1 MPFLDR
7 ADAGRRLA
15 SLLAGLPTIERG
27 TVRVVVVLHRGCI
40 PVAYEIDRALGA
52 PLDVILVRKVGLP
65 AQPEL
70 AMGAIGEDGV
80 RVVNQDVVRAERIS
94 ERQFAELEEL
104 ERAEL
109 IRRAERYRADHPR
122 VPLTGKT
129 AIVVDD
135 GIATGSTAR
144 AACQVAR
151 AHGAARVVLAVPLA
165 PQASLDALASVVDE
179 VVCAEVPEPF
189 LAIGQWYLDFAQTAD
204 AEVVDLLRRADKG
217 QADKGPGADDGASA
231 ERDVIVLAG
240 TVPLPGRLTVPA
252 RVRGMVVF
260 AHGTGSGRGSPRNM
274 FVAGTLHV
282 VGLGSLLFD
291 LLTPDEE
298 ADRANVFDI
307 GLLAGRLSAATR
319 WLRGQP
325 GLERVPV
332 GYFGASTGAAAALR
346 AAAGYVAESAAG
358 SATDSGADFP
368 AGPGPAGYHQEIAAV
383 VSRGGRPDLAGAWLG
398 AVQAPTLLL
407 VGGLDDRVLELNEAA
422 RAQLPGESQLVVI
435 PGAGHLFA
443 EPGTL
448 EQVASLARDWF
459 VRYLR

>member
-15 SLLAGLPTIERG
+15 SLLASLPTIERG
-27 TVRVVVVLHRGCI
+27 TGSVVVGLPRGGI
-40 PVAYEIDRALGA
+40 PVAYEIARALDA
-52 PLDVILVRKVGLP
+52 PLDVILVRKIGLP

-80 RVVNQDVVRAERIS
+80 RIINEDVVRAERVS
-94 ERQFAELEEL
+94 ERQFAEVEEL

-122 VPLTGKT
+122 VPLAGKT

-165 PQASLDALASVVDE
+165 PQASLNVLASVVDDL
-179 VVCAEVPEPF
+179 VCAEVPEPF

-204 AEVVDLLRRADKG
+204 AEVVDLLRRARKG
-217 QADKGPGADDGASA
+217 QRADDGAPT

-240 TVPLPGRLTVPA
+240 AVPLPGRLTIPA
-252 RVRGMVVF
+252 RARGVVVF
-260 AHGTGSGRGSPRNM
+260 AHGAGSGRSSPRNM
-274 FVAGTLHV
+274 FVAGALHMA
-282 VGLGSLLFD
+282 GLGSLLFD

-307 GLLAGRLSAATR
+307 GLLAGRLSAATS

-325 GLERVPV
+325 GLERIPV

-346 AAAGYVAESAAG
+346 AAAGSAA
-358 SATDSGADFP
+358 DSGADS
-368 AGPGPAGYHQEIAAV
+368 ATGPGAARHHGEIAAV
-383 VSRGGRPDLAGAWLG
+383 VSRGGRPDLAGASLG
-398 AVQAPTLLL
+398 AVRAPTLFL
-407 VGGLDDRVLELNEAA
+407 VGGLDGQVLELNEAA
-422 RAQLPGESQLVVI
+422 RAQLPGESRLVVI

-459 VRYLR
+459 VRYLRAGPPAAS

>member
-15 SLLAGLPTIERG
+15 SLLASQPAIARGAGSVVLGLPRG
-27 TVRVVVVLHRGCI
+27 GI
-40 PVAYEIDRALGA
+40 PVAYEIARALGA

-80 RVVNQDVVRAERIS
+80 RVVNDDVVRAEHVS
-94 ERQFAELEEL
+94 ERQFAGVEEL

-109 IRRAERYRADHPR
+109 GRRAERYRADHPR
-122 VPLTGKT
+122 VPLDGKT

-165 PQASLDALASVVDE
+165 PQSSIDALASVADD

-189 LAIGQWYLDFAQTAD
+189 LAIGQWYVDFAQTAD
-204 AEVVDLLRRADKG
+204 AEVVDLLQRAG
-217 QADKGPGADDGASA
+217 QGRWADDGAPA

-252 RVRGMVVF
+252 GARGVVVF
-260 AHGTGSGRGSPRNM
+260 AHGTGSSRSSPRNM
-274 FVAGTLHV
+274 FVASALHV
-282 VGLGSLLFD
+282 AGLGSLLFD
-291 LLTPDEE
+291 LLTPVEE

-307 GLLAGRLSAATR
+307 GLLAGRLSAATS

-346 AAAGYVAESAAG
+346 AAAD
-358 SATDSGADFP
+358 SATDPASGP
-368 AGPGPAGYHQEIAAV
+368 RHTPNHQEIAAV
-383 VSRGGRPDLAGAWLG
+383 VSRGGRPDLAGASLG
-398 AVQAPTLLL
+398 AVLTPTLLL
-407 VGGLDDRVLELNEAA
+407 VGGLDDRVLELNEGA
-422 RAQLPGESQLVVI
+422 RAQLRGESQLVVI

-448 EQVASLARDWF
+448 QQVASLARDWF
-459 VRYLR
+459 AHYLGAEPPARPG

>member
-1 MPFLDR
+1 
-7 ADAGRRLA
+7 
-15 SLLAGLPTIERG
+15 
-27 TVRVVVVLHRGCI
+27 
-40 PVAYEIDRALGA
+40 
-52 PLDVILVRKVGLP
+52 
-65 AQPEL
+65 
-70 AMGAIGEDGV
+70 
-80 RVVNQDVVRAERIS
+80 
-94 ERQFAELEEL
+94 
-104 ERAEL
+104 
-109 IRRAERYRADHPR
+109 
-122 VPLTGKT
+122 
-129 AIVVDD
+129 
-135 GIATGSTAR
+135 
-144 AACQVAR
+144 
-151 AHGAARVVLAVPLA
+151 
-165 PQASLDALASVVDE
+165 
-179 VVCAEVPEPF
+179 VVCAEMPEPF

-204 AEVVDLLRRADKG
+204 AEVVDLLRRADKR
-217 QADKGPGADDGASA
+217 QGAEDGAPT

-252 RVRGMVVF
+252 RARGMVVF
-260 AHGTGSGRGSPRNM
+260 AHGTGSGRSSPRNM

-291 LLTPDEE
+291 LLTPEEE

-307 GLLAGRLSAATR
+307 GLLAGRLSAATS

-346 AAAGYVAESAAG
+346 AAAGYAAESAAG
-358 SATDSGADFP
+358 PATDSGTDSP
-368 AGPGPAGYHQEIAAV
+368 AGPGPARSHGEIAAV
-383 VSRGGRPDLAGAWLG
+383 VSRGGRPDLAGGSLG
-398 AVQAPTLLL
+398 AVRAPTLLL

-459 VRYLR
+459 VRYLRAGPPAG

>member
-27 TVRVVVVLHRGCI
+27 AGSVVVGLPRGGI
-40 PVAYEIDRALGA
+40 PVAYEIARALGA
-52 PLDVILVRKVGLP
+52 RLDVILVRKLGLP

-70 AMGAIGEDGV
+70 AMGAIGEEGV
-80 RVVNQDVVRAERIS
+80 RVVNEDVVRAERVS
-94 ERQFAELEEL
+94 ERQFAEVEEL

-122 VPLTGKT
+122 VPLSGRT

-165 PQASLDALASVVDE
+165 PQASLDALASVADE

-204 AEVVDLLRRADKG
+204 AEVVDLLQRADKG
-217 QADKGPGADDGASA
+217 QGTAGGAPT

-260 AHGTGSGRGSPRNM
+260 AHGSGSGRSSPRNM
-274 FVAGTLHV
+274 FVAGALHA

-291 LLTPDEE
+291 LLTPEEE

-307 GLLAGRLSAATR
+307 GLLAGRLSAATS

-325 GLERVPV
+325 GLDRVPV

-346 AAAGYVAESAAG
+346 AAAGYAADPGTESAADPPG
-358 SATDSGADFP
+358 
-368 AGPGPAGYHQEIAAV
+368 GPGPAPDHGKIAAV
-383 VSRGGRPDLAGAWLG
+383 VSRGGRPDLAGASLG
-398 AVQAPTLLL
+398 AVWTPTLLL

-448 EQVASLARDWF
+448 EQVAFLARDWF
-459 VRYLR
+459 VRYLHPGPPAAR

>member
-15 SLLAGLPTIERG
+15 GLLAGQLMIERG
-27 TVRVVVVLHRGCI
+27 PGTVVLGLPRGGI
-40 PVAYEIDRALGA
+40 PVAYEIARVLDA
-52 PLDVILVRKVGLP
+52 PLDVILVRKIGLP

-80 RVVNQDVVRAERIS
+80 RVVNDEVVQAEHVSDR
-94 ERQFAELEEL
+94 EFAGVEEA

-109 IRRAERYRADHPR
+109 GRRANRYRAGHPR
-122 VPLTGKT
+122 LPLTGKT

-151 AHGAARVVLAVPLA
+151 AHGAARVVLAVPVA
-165 PQASLDALASVVDE
+165 PQASIDALASSADE
-179 VVCAEVPEPF
+179 VVAAEVPEPF
-189 LAIGQWYLDFAQTAD
+189 LAIGQWYQDFVQTGD
-204 AEVVDLLRRADKG
+204 AEVVELLRQSGKEREHNGSAAAAALAD
-217 QADKGPGADDGASA
+217 
-231 ERDVIVLAG
+231 RDVIVMAG
-240 TVPLPGRLTVPA
+240 PVPLPGRLTVPA
-252 RVRGMVVF
+252 GARGVVVF
-260 AHGTGSGRGSPRNM
+260 AHGSGSSRSSPRNM

-291 LLTPDEE
+291 LLTPEEE

-307 GLLAGRLSAATR
+307 GLLASRLSAATT
-319 WLRGQP
+319 WLHAQP
-325 GLERVPV
+325 ELQQTPV

-346 AAAGYVAESAAG
+346 AAAEPG
-358 SATDSGADFP
+358 SG
-368 AGPGPAGYHQEIAAV
+368 IAAV
-383 VSRGGRPDLAGAWLG
+383 VSRGGRPDLAGAALG
-398 AVQAPTLLL
+398 AVRAPTLFL

-422 RAQLPGESQLVVI
+422 RAQLRGESQLMVI

-448 EQVASLARDWF
+448 EQVASGARNWF
-459 VRYLR
+459 VRYLRADPAAG

>member
-15 SLLAGLPTIERG
+15 GLLAGRPAIERG
-27 TVRVVVVLHRGCI
+27 AGTVVLGLPRGGI
-40 PVAYEIDRALGA
+40 PVAYEIARALGA

-70 AMGAIGEDGV
+70 AMGALGEDGV
-80 RVVNQDVVRAERIS
+80 RVVNDDVVEAEQIS
-94 ERQFAELEEL
+94 DRQFARVEER

-109 IRRAERYRADHPR
+109 GRRAARYRAGHPR
-122 VPLTGKT
+122 IPLSGKT

-151 AHGAARVVLAVPLA
+151 AHGASRVVLAVPVA
-165 PQASLDALASVVDE
+165 PQASIDVLASVADE
-179 VVCAEVPEPF
+179 VVCAEAPEPF
-189 LAIGQWYLDFAQTAD
+189 LAIGQWYQDFAQTGD
-204 AEVVDLLRRADKG
+204 EEVVDLLKRAREG
-217 QADKGPGADDGASA
+217 TEA
-231 ERDVIVLAG
+231 EEIRDVIVLAG

-252 RVRGMVVF
+252 GARGVVVF
-260 AHGTGSGRGSPRNM
+260 AHGSGSSRNSPRNM
-274 FVAGTLHV
+274 FVAGALHV

-291 LLTPDEE
+291 LLTPEEE

-307 GLLAGRLSAATR
+307 GLLAARLAAATT

-325 GLERVPV
+325 GLQRVPV

-346 AAAGYVAESAAG
+346 AAADLDQEGG
-358 SATDSGADFP
+358 RSG
-368 AGPGPAGYHQEIAAV
+368 IAAV
-383 VSRGGRPDLAGAWLG
+383 VSRGGRPDLAGPALR
-398 AVQAPTLLL
+398 AVRAPTLFL
-407 VGGLDDRVLELNEAA
+407 VGGLDDRVLELNESA

-459 VRYLR
+459 TRYLRQDPPG

>member
-27 TVRVVVVLHRGCI
+27 AGSVVVGLPRGGI
-40 PVAYEIDRALGA
+40 PVAYQIARALDA
-52 PLDVILVRKVGLP
+52 PLDVILVRKIGLP

-80 RVVNQDVVRAERIS
+80 RVVNEDVVRAERVS
-94 ERQFAELEEL
+94 ERQFAGVEEL

-109 IRRAERYRADHPR
+109 IRRAERYRAEHPR
-122 VPLTGKT
+122 VPLAGKT

-165 PQASLDALASVVDE
+165 PQASLDALASVADD

-204 AEVVDLLRRADKG
+204 SEVVDLLRRADKG
-217 QADKGPGADDGASA
+217 QGADDGIPM
-231 ERDVIVLAG
+231 ERDVMVLAG
-240 TVPLPGRLTVPA
+240 TVPLPGRLTLPA
-252 RVRGMVVF
+252 RGRGVVVF
-260 AHGTGSGRGSPRNM
+260 AHGTGSSRSSPRNM

-307 GLLAGRLSAATR
+307 GLLAGRLSAATS

-325 GLERVPV
+325 GLEGVPV

-346 AAAGYVAESAAG
+346 AAAESAAG
-358 SATDSGADFP
+358 SAADP
-368 AGPGPAGYHQEIAAV
+368 VAHSAAGPGPAREHGERTAV
-383 VSRGGRPDLAGAWLG
+383 VCRGGRPDLAGASLG
-398 AVQAPTLLL
+398 AVRAPTLLL
-407 VGGLDDRVLELNEAA
+407 VGGLDDRVRELNEAA
-422 RAQLPGESQLVVI
+422 RAQLPGESQLVII

-443 EPGTL
+443 EPGSL

-459 VRYLR
+459 VRYLRAEPPAAG